1 MNRKLIE
8 NFLISPLA
16 RTIAFVSSSI
26 IAAILAGTFVTEITV
41 NGTIQWSQF
50 YKTLSFYGL
59 ALQSIL
65 VYGYQRFLFSYER
78 KVEKFADA
86 VYCKAYVMSKCLPEM
101 ADKYIQMIRNGQGG
115 DLKRAMDELRRS
127 LQ

>member
-1 MNRKLIE
+1 MNRKRIE
-8 NFLISPLA
+8 NLLVSPLA

-26 IAAILAGTFVTEITV
+26 IAAILAGAFVTEITV
-41 NGTIQWSQF
+41 SGTIQWSHF
-50 YKTLSFYGL
+50 FKTLSFYGL
-59 ALQSIL
+59 VFQSIL

-86 VYCKAYVMSKCLPEM
+86 VYCKAYMMSKCLPEM

-115 DLKRAMDELRRS
+115 ELEQAMDELRRS